1 MIRHNDPEYSG
12 EVIFNFNRTLFIF
25 YQKNVAL
32 DQKWLMESRKMANE
46 IGQSTMPAPAGKI
59 KSFTM
64 ALILL
69 FPLFSAAQGD
79 LLVTPRRVVF
89 EGNKQIEGITLANTG
104 QDTAFYSI
112 SFLQYHMTEDGSF
125 EEITGPKP
133 GQKFADPVLRYF
145 PRSVGL
151 APGESQVVRMQL
163 RRLPNMEEGEYRSH
177 LYFRA
182 VPDERPLDG
191 EDRQTETTAIGIRL
205 TPIFGISIPVIV
217 RIGDLSASLSLSSLA
232 LEKTE
237 DNRLVLKTVL
247 NREGSKSVYGDLTAD
262 YAAPGEEP
270 VNVGLVRGIAVY
282 TPNALRRFSM
292 PLNVPEGVDFSKG
305 KLVVRFSSS
314 NEAKPEVFDE
324 KELMLN

>member
-1 MIRHNDPEYSG
+1 ME
-12 EVIFNFNRTLFIF
+12 T
-25 YQKNVAL
+25 KNVATSL
-32 DQKWLMESRKMANE
+32 RLPEQLVYAY
-46 IGQSTMPAPAGKI
+46 KI
-59 KSFTM
+59 NLF
-64 ALILL
+64 ILAIML
-69 FPLFSAAQGD
+69 LLPVFAMAQGD
-79 LLVTPRRVVF
+79 LLVTPRRIVF
-89 EGNKQIEGITLANTG
+89 EGNKQIEEITLANTG

-125 EEITGPKP
+125 EEITEPKP
-133 GQKFADPVLRYF
+133 GQLFADPVLRYF
-145 PRSVGL
+145 PRSIEL

-182 VPDERPLDG
+182 VPDERPLG
-191 EDRQTETTAIGIRL
+191 EEDVLADSTAIGIRL

-217 RIGDLSASLSLSSLA
+217 RIGDLPVSLSLSGLK

-237 DNRLVLKTVL
+237 ENRLVLQTVL

-262 YAAPGEEP
+262 YVAPGAEP

-282 TPNALRRFSM
+282 TPNTSRRFSM
-292 PLNVPEGVDFSKG
+292 PLTVPVGTDLSKG

-314 NEAKPEVFDE
+314 SEAKPQVFDE
-324 KELMLN
+324 KELVLN

>member
-1 MIRHNDPEYSG
+1 M
-12 EVIFNFNRTLFIF
+12 
-25 YQKNVAL
+25 K
-32 DQKWLMESRKMANE
+32 SRKIATRFRQPELLLYTN
-46 IGQSTMPAPAGKI
+46 KL
-59 KSFTM
+59 KSIVLVLM
-64 ALILL
+64 LL
-69 FPLFSAAQGD
+69 LPVFSMAQGD
-79 LLVTPRRVVF
+79 LLITPRRVVF
-89 EGNKQIEGITLANTG
+89 EGNKQIEEITLANTG

-125 EEITGPKP
+125 DEITEPKP
-133 GQKFADPVLRYF
+133 GQRFADPVLRYF
-145 PRSVGL
+145 PRSIEL

-182 VPDERPLDG
+182 VPDERPLG
-191 EDRQTETTAIGIRL
+191 EEDVLTDTTAIGIRL

-217 RIGDLSASLSLSSLA
+217 RIGNLSASLSINGLA

-237 DNRLVLKTVL
+237 KSRFVLKTEL
-247 NREGSKSVYGDLTAD
+247 NREGSKSIYGDLIAD
-262 YAAPGEEP
+262 YFAPGVEP

-282 TPNALRRFSM
+282 TPNTLRRFSM
-292 PLNVPEGVDFSKG
+292 PLNVPEWVDLSKG